1 MGIRFRQLEKV
12 LQTVPSLRYLGRST
26 SLLFLGTRRDQPS
39 TAVRWP
45 GMGQVQQRHGSNC
58 DSTTVGNLQFLQL
71 RKVCELIVAKGQDM
85 PYFGRA
91 KFQSL
96 AQDATWKDT
105 SEKVHTHHLHLQAK
119 SAGTTTRSSSR
130 NLEGSFPDTAEF
142 QEVYD
147 ESTIDCGS
155 FMVIMEFFL
164 CIAKEDCT
172 LDT

>member
-1 MGIRFRQLEKV
+1 
-12 LQTVPSLRYLGRST
+12 
-26 SLLFLGTRRDQPS
+26 
-39 TAVRWP
+39 
-45 GMGQVQQRHGSNC
+45 
-58 DSTTVGNLQFLQL
+58 
-71 RKVCELIVAKGQDM
+71 M
-85 PYFGRA
+85 PYVSRA

-96 AQDATWKDT
+96 ATDATWKDT
-105 SEKVHTHHLHLQAK
+105 SAKYTHHLHLQAK

-147 ESTIDCGS
+147 ESTIGCGG

-172 LDT
+172 LILETSEQIGDGSSGIDSGHRCGNFWQAQQP